1 MAVPQ
6 MSPAQLLKQLEGA
19 RLTALQSPEVYNQ
32 FIPGFTSL
40 VQQNPDRDIR
50 RWGADFVAE
59 AFSQPLMPSAQK
71 EELVNSVVPFL
82 RHLLE
87 AQPIDVPIVRSVI
100 QAAASIY
107 PLVFRRVY
115 VFPLFLTQ

>member
-1 MAVPQ
+1 MAAPQ
-6 MSPAQLLKQLEGA
+6 VSPAQLLKQLEGA
-19 RLTALQSPEVYNQ
+19 RLTALNNPSVYDH
-32 FIPGFTSL
+32 FIPGFTTL

-71 EELVNSVVPFL
+71 EELVGSVVPFL

-87 AQPIDVPIVRSVI
+87 AQPVDVPIVRSAI

-115 VFPLFLTQ
+115 VLSRF